1 MMKVK
6 YLLLPLFI
14 CFSCSKSSEKVQ
26 VNKVSQVQESITFKL
41 DDESPNFFFLYR
53 YHEGEIVNYNHTR
66 HSLDFFKTD
75 GLSKRIKLQTDG
87 PERVQSVNGFYID
100 DEMIFIPGQVGE
112 LIVLNLSGG
121 LIRRYR
127 SLTNNSGDFIT
138 PNLFTYNKPLLKDG
152 TLYFSASSYK
162 GLTEIIYSEET
173 LIYELNLESGEI
185 KEMMNYPKTDIDKV
199 ISMEYYMANNIIQ
212 FPNKTIF
219 NFSNSSDIYYYTNEK
234 WSTKSIASEYFKS
247 VTSYKGDKINDAFDA
262 KEHLFDNGIYS
273 ALIHDQFRDLFY
285 RIYSLPRF
293 PGVADYSRIQF
304 LTVLDQEFNL
314 IEEFPFP
321 NGLYAQGH
329 FVNKDGFYVYDSN
342 HAQENEEEI
351 KFVRIYPK

>member
-26 VNKVSQVQESITFKL
+26 VNIVSQVQESITFKL

-199 ISMEYYMANNIIQ
+199 I
-212 FPNKTIF
+212 
-219 NFSNSSDIYYYTNEK
+219 
-234 WSTKSIASEYFKS
+234 
-247 VTSYKGDKINDAFDA
+247 
-262 KEHLFDNGIYS
+262 
-273 ALIHDQFRDLFY
+273 
-285 RIYSLPRF
+285 
-293 PGVADYSRIQF
+293 
-304 LTVLDQEFNL
+304 
-314 IEEFPFP
+314 
-321 NGLYAQGH
+321 
-329 FVNKDGFYVYDSN
+329 
-342 HAQENEEEI
+342 
-351 KFVRIYPK
+351 

>member
-1 MMKVK
+1 MKVNF
-6 YLLLPLFI
+6 LLILLWI
-14 CFSCSKSSEKVQ
+14 CFSCSNSSEKVQ
-26 VNKVSQVQESITFKL
+26 INKISQVEKSITFKL
-41 DDESPNFFFLYR
+41 DDKSPNFFFLYR
-53 YHEGEIVNYNHTR
+53 YHEGEIVNYNPAR

-75 GLSKRIKLQTDG
+75 GLSKRIMLQTDG
-87 PERVQSVNGFYID
+87 PERVPRVRGFYID

-112 LIVLNLSGG
+112 LIVLNLSGD

-127 SLTNNSGDFIT
+127 NLTNNSGDFIT

-152 TLYFSASSYK
+152 TLYFSALSYK
-162 GLTEIIYSEET
+162 KLTEIIYSEET
-173 LIYELNLESGEI
+173 LTYELNLESGEI

-199 ISMEYYMANNIIQ
+199 ISIEYDMANNVIQ
-212 FPNKTIF
+212 FPNKTIL

-247 VTSYKGDKINDAFDA
+247 VISYKGDKIDDAFDA

-273 ALIHDQFRDLFY
+273 ALIYDQFRDLFY

-293 PGVADYSRIQF
+293 PGEADYRRIQF
-304 LTVLDQEFNL
+304 LSVLDQEFNL

-321 NGLYAQGH
+321 NGLSSQGH

-351 KFVRIYPK
+351 KFVKIYPD